1 MDYLELVADMSPE
14 VYKRLK
20 QALEIGRWPDGKAL
34 TAEQKQNALQAVIAW
49 GELHLDAEQR
59 VGFIDRGHRAGDTCD
74 DTGARSDGESTA
86 PQTLK
91 WQED

>member
-14 VYKRLK
+14 VYERLK
-20 QALEIGRWPDGKAL
+20 QALEIGRWPDGKVL

-59 VGFIDRGHRAGDTCD
+59 VGFIDRGHKAGDTCD
-74 DTGARSDGESTA
+74 ELGGASTE